1 MKCVLHVW
9 VLAQSRAKKYCH
21 IPIFKN
27 HSWQKCPNP
36 AYFIMKTP
44 LYCLTPLFFRFCPTS
59 PLLSPQTPTPIA
71 LSVVLF
77 FWPNEWSRHI
87 WCDILLNDIMDPHIS
102 NLGTSV
108 PEGPWCVFYATK
120 RQVYWGLTHMI
131 FCWHSDDITHIQTH
145 RHTVH
150 SEASRL
156 THPYNYIFTPPVM
169 CSQQRSLLHRM
180 NISLISKIYFPHC
193 RFFSKIVHW

>member
-1 MKCVLHVW
+1 MNCVLHVW

-108 PEGPWCVFYATK
+108 PEGPWCVFYAT
-120 RQVYWGLTHMI
+120 RPQVFWGLIHVI
-131 FCWHSDDITHIQTH
+131 FCWYSDLISHTQTH
-145 RHTVH
+145 TQTHTK
-150 SEASRL
+150 L
-156 THPYNYIFTPPVM
+156 K
-169 CSQQRSLLHRM
+169 CQ
-180 NISLISKIYFPHC
+180 
-193 RFFSKIVHW
+193 